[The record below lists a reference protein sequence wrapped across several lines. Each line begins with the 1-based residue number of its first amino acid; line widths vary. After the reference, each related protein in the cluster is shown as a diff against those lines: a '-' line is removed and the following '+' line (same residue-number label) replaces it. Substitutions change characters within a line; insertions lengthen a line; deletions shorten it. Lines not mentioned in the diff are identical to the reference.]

1 MAAATNG
8 PSPGRLA
15 SVYSDVQ
22 TSRLHHTLPLPSVLC
37 SPFSLVD
44 GPPSSATG
52 SPDEIAKLFPNLFGQ
67 PSAALVPVKE
77 AAEVKPLKIGVVL
90 SDFLQDRAKGST
102 MYVFKGG
109 PAGLMKCKYVE
120 LSTDF
125 VYPYRNQ
132 GGFDMICSGRDKI
145 ETPEQFKQAE
155 DTANKLEL
163 DGLVVIGGDDSNTNA
178 CLIAEYFRSKNL
190 KTRVIGCPKT
200 IDGDLKCK
208 EVPTSFG
215 FDTAC
220 KVAEKKQTL
229 KNVTDYITDAIC
241 KRSELGYNYGVILI
255 PEGLIDFIPEVQ
267 KLIAELNEIL
277 AHDTVDEAGIWK
289 NKLEPESK
297 ILFEFLPPAIQEQ
310 LMLERDPHGNVQVAK
325 IETEKMLIDMVE
337 TELKKRKSE
346 GKYKGNFIGQSH
358 FFGYEGRCGL
368 PTNFDASYCYA
379 LGYGAGALLQF
390 GKTGLISSVGNLA
403 APVAEWTVGGTALTS
418 LMDVERRHGKFKPVI
433 KKAMVELDGD
443 SAINKDAQILIMTT
457 EILRN
462 MLYQSVG
469 MKTSE
474 GRMFQVDVIVLDE
487 VHYLSDISRGT
498 VWEETV
504 IYCPKEV
511 QLICLSATVANP
523 DELAG
528 WISQIHGKTELVTSN
543 KPLSRLLPASSGPNH
558 HTSRHALP
566 RPALLPPPTPHCL
579 APRAPPNP
587 NPTASSPPALRAT
600 PLHLAS
606 ARSPSR
612 AAASVSDDDEDEE
625 IDEEEG
631 DDEVG
636 ILDADDEDYDDYEEG
651 EEGDDEEVEDES
663 GGEDEEETVTEED
676 EREDTAARRRESE
689 EYKSRRVAKLVTEV
703 REFGEDIIDYNELAG
718 IYDFPIDKFQRLA
731 IQAFLRGSSV
741 VVSAPTSSGKT
752 LIAEAAAVATV
763 ARGRRLFYTTPL
775 KALSNQKFR
784 DFRNTFG
791 DHNVGLLTGDS
802 AINKDAQILIM
813 TTEIL
818 RNMLYQS
825 VGMKTSEGR
834 MFQVDVIVLD
844 EVHYLSDI
852 SRGTVWEE
860 TVIYCPKEVQLI
872 CLSATVANPDELAG
886 WISQVPLIR
895 DTLSQ
900 LWENDMLPAIW
911 FIFSRRGCD
920 AAVEYLE
927 DCRLLHDFEASE
939 VELELRR
946 FKMQYPDAV
955 RESAVKGLL
964 RGVAAHH
971 AGCLPLWKSFIEEL
985 FQRGLVK
992 VVFATETL
1000 AAGINMPAR
1009 TAVISSLSKRIDA
1022 GRQLLT
1028 PNELFQMAGRAGRRG
1043 IDTVGHAVLVQTP
1056 YEGPEECCDI
1066 IFAGLEPLVS
1076 QFTAS
1081 YGMVL
1086 NLLAGSK
1093 VTHNQKESD
1102 DIKVKRSGRTLE
1114 EARKLVEQ
1122 SFGNY
1127 VGSNVMVAAKEEL
1140 ERIEQEIKHLSSEI
1154 TDESIDRKCR
1164 EELSE
1169 EDYSEISVLQ
1179 KRLKVEDGS
1188 LGTGKE
1194 TFDSGE
1200 QNYYPSYY
1208 VALSSDNS
1216 CINNESSRKV
1226 LSGTSRCGRM
1236 LQATEEEGFTVE
1248 ENNQGYVYEPSS
1260 VVTGVISYLEEQRNS
1275 LIDLQERHGVKIPCE
1290 IDTQFAG
1297 MVEAWASGL
1306 TWREIM
1312 MDSAMDDG
1320 DLARLL
1326 RRTID
1331 LLAQIPKL
1339 PDIDPVLQKNAQIA
1353 CSVMDRVPIS
1363 ELAG

>member
-1 MAAATNG
+1 MHC
-8 PSPGRLA
+8 LA
-15 SVYSDVQ
+15 PHFF
-22 TSRLHHTLPLPSVLC
+22 LLPLP
-37 SPFSLVD
+37 
-44 GPPSSATG
+44 
-52 SPDEIAKLFPNLFGQ
+52 
-67 PSAALVPVKE
+67 
-77 AAEVKPLKIGVVL
+77 
-90 SDFLQDRAKGST
+90 
-102 MYVFKGG
+102 
-109 PAGLMKCKYVE
+109 
-120 LSTDF
+120 
-125 VYPYRNQ
+125 
-132 GGFDMICSGRDKI
+132 
-145 ETPEQFKQAE
+145 
-155 DTANKLEL
+155 TA
-163 DGLVVIGGDDSNTNA
+163 
-178 CLIAEYFRSKNL
+178 
-190 KTRVIGCPKT
+190 
-200 IDGDLKCK
+200 
-208 EVPTSFG
+208 
-215 FDTAC
+215 
-220 KVAEKKQTL
+220 
-229 KNVTDYITDAIC
+229 
-241 KRSELGYNYGVILI
+241 
-255 PEGLIDFIPEVQ
+255 
-267 KLIAELNEIL
+267 
-277 AHDTVDEAGIWK
+277 
-289 NKLEPESK
+289 
-297 ILFEFLPPAIQEQ
+297 
-310 LMLERDPHGNVQVAK
+310 
-325 IETEKMLIDMVE
+325 
-337 TELKKRKSE
+337 
-346 GKYKGNFIGQSH
+346 
-358 FFGYEGRCGL
+358 
-368 PTNFDASYCYA
+368 
-379 LGYGAGALLQF
+379 
-390 GKTGLISSVGNLA
+390 
-403 APVAEWTVGGTALTS
+403 
-418 LMDVERRHGKFKPVI
+418 
-433 KKAMVELDGD
+433 
-443 SAINKDAQILIMTT
+443 
-457 EILRN
+457 
-462 MLYQSVG
+462 
-469 MKTSE
+469 
-474 GRMFQVDVIVLDE
+474 
-487 VHYLSDISRGT
+487 
-498 VWEETV
+498 
-504 IYCPKEV
+504 
-511 QLICLSATVANP
+511 
-523 DELAG
+523 
-528 WISQIHGKTELVTSN
+528 
-543 KPLSRLLPASSGPNH
+543 
-558 HTSRHALP
+558 SRHALP
-566 RPALLPPPTPHCL
+566 QTQTPPLPLLLPS
-579 APRAPPNP
+579 RA
-587 NPTASSPPALRAT
+587 S

-612 AAASVSDDDEDEE
+612 AAVSVSDDDEDEE

-703 REFGEDIIDYNELAG
+703 REFGEAIIDYNELAG

-784 DFRNTFG
+784 DFR
-791 DHNVGLLTGDS
+791 
-802 AINKDAQILIM
+802 
-813 TTEIL
+813 
-818 RNMLYQS
+818 

-886 WISQVPLIR
+886 WISQVPLIC

-971 AGCLPLWKSFIEEL
+971 A
-985 FQRGLVK
+985 
-992 VVFATETL
+992 ETL

-1009 TAVISSLSKRIDA
+1009 TAIISSLSKRIDA

-1179 KRLKVEDGS
+1179 KRLKEEKQIRNELKRKMELERMAAWKNRLEEFESGHLPFMCLQYKDKDSIQHTIPAVFIGNLNSFADKKNANMVEDGS
-1188 LGTGKE
+1188 LGIGKE

-1216 CINNESSRKV
+1216 WWP
-1226 LSGTSRCGRM
+1226 TP
-1236 LQATEEEGFTVE
+1236 EGNPE
-1248 ENNQGYVYEPSS
+1248 AAP
-1260 VVTGVISYLEEQRNS
+1260 
-1275 LIDLQERHGVKIPCE
+1275 
-1290 IDTQFAG
+1290 FA
-1297 MVEAWASGL
+1297 
-1306 TWREIM
+1306 
-1312 MDSAMDDG
+1312 
-1320 DLARLL
+1320 
-1326 RRTID
+1326 
-1331 LLAQIPKL
+1331 
-1339 PDIDPVLQKNAQIA
+1339 
-1353 CSVMDRVPIS
+1353 
-1363 ELAG
+1363 

>member
-1 MAAATNG
+1 MHCIAPRLLLLPLPTVSRHAL
-8 PSPGRLA
+8 SPT
-15 SVYSDVQ
+15 Q
-22 TSRLHHTLPLPSVLC
+22 TLPLPL
-37 SPFSLVD
+37 
-44 GPPSSATG
+44 
-52 SPDEIAKLFPNLFGQ
+52 
-67 PSAALVPVKE
+67 
-77 AAEVKPLKIGVVL
+77 
-90 SDFLQDRAKGST
+90 
-102 MYVFKGG
+102 
-109 PAGLMKCKYVE
+109 
-120 LSTDF
+120 
-125 VYPYRNQ
+125 
-132 GGFDMICSGRDKI
+132 
-145 ETPEQFKQAE
+145 
-155 DTANKLEL
+155 
-163 DGLVVIGGDDSNTNA
+163 
-178 CLIAEYFRSKNL
+178 
-190 KTRVIGCPKT
+190 
-200 IDGDLKCK
+200 
-208 EVPTSFG
+208 
-215 FDTAC
+215 
-220 KVAEKKQTL
+220 
-229 KNVTDYITDAIC
+229 
-241 KRSELGYNYGVILI
+241 
-255 PEGLIDFIPEVQ
+255 
-267 KLIAELNEIL
+267 
-277 AHDTVDEAGIWK
+277 
-289 NKLEPESK
+289 
-297 ILFEFLPPAIQEQ
+297 
-310 LMLERDPHGNVQVAK
+310 
-325 IETEKMLIDMVE
+325 
-337 TELKKRKSE
+337 
-346 GKYKGNFIGQSH
+346 
-358 FFGYEGRCGL
+358 
-368 PTNFDASYCYA
+368 
-379 LGYGAGALLQF
+379 
-390 GKTGLISSVGNLA
+390 
-403 APVAEWTVGGTALTS
+403 
-418 LMDVERRHGKFKPVI
+418 
-433 KKAMVELDGD
+433 
-443 SAINKDAQILIMTT
+443 
-457 EILRN
+457 
-462 MLYQSVG
+462 
-469 MKTSE
+469 
-474 GRMFQVDVIVLDE
+474 
-487 VHYLSDISRGT
+487 
-498 VWEETV
+498 
-504 IYCPKEV
+504 
-511 QLICLSATVANP
+511 
-523 DELAG
+523 
-528 WISQIHGKTELVTSN
+528 
-543 KPLSRLLPASSGPNH
+543 LLP
-558 HTSRHALP
+558 SRAVC
-566 RPALLPPPTPHCL
+566 R
-579 APRAPPNP
+579 
-587 NPTASSPPALRAT
+587 
-600 PLHLAS
+600 LHLAS

-625 IDEEEG
+625 VDVDDD
-631 DDEVG
+631 DDEIG
-636 ILDADDEDYDDYEEG
+636 IRDVDDEDYDDFEDGDEGDEEAVDEESVGEYEE
-651 EEGDDEEVEDES
+651 EAEQD
-663 GGEDEEETVTEED
+663 ED

-689 EYKSRRVAKLVTEV
+689 EYKSRRVVKLVAEV

-784 DFRNTFG
+784 DFRDTFG

-825 VGMKTSEGR
+825 VGMTASEGR
-834 MFQVDVIVLD
+834 LFQVDVIVLD

-886 WISQVPLIR
+886 WISQIHGKTELVTSNKRPVPLTWHFSKKYSLQPLLDGKGKKMNRKLRMSNFQNLASPKSEFYYVKGKRRFRTNKIEQGNSSSFDISKQVQLSKHELSNMRRSQVPLIR

-927 DCRLLHDFEASE
+927 DCRLLHDCEASE

-1043 IDTVGHAVLVQTP
+1043 IDTVGHTVLVQTP

-1102 DIKVKRSGRTLE
+1102 DVNKVKRSGRTLE

-1127 VGSNVMVAAKEEL
+1127 VGSNVMVAAKEEI
-1140 ERIEQEIKHLSSEI
+1140 ERIQQEIQYLSSEI
-1154 TDESIDRKCR
+1154 TDESTDRKCR

-1169 EDYSEISVLQ
+1169 EDYAEISLLQ
-1179 KRLKVEDGS
+1179 KRLKEEKQIRNELKKKMELERMAAWKNRLEEFENGHLPFMCLQYKDKDSIQHTIPAVFIGNLNSFADQKITNMVEDDS
-1188 LGTGKE
+1188 LVSGKQKL
-1194 TFDSGE
+1194 DSGE
-1200 QNYYPSYY
+1200 QLYCPSYY

-1216 CINNESSRKV
+1216 WYLFTEKWIKTVYKTGLPAVASIEGGALPRETLKQLLLREELMWDKVAKSEYGSLLSMDGSLDTWSWSLNVPVLNSLSEDDEVERFSQEHRDAVECYKQQRRKV
-1226 LSGTSRCGRM
+1226 SHLKKTIRSTKGFKEFQKIIDIRNFTKEKIERLEARSRRLTRRIRQIEPTGWKEFLQISKVIQEARALDINTQVIYPLGETAAAIRGENELWLAMVLRNKVLLDLKPSQLAAVCGS
-1236 LQATEEEGFTVE
+1236 LVSEGIKFRPWK
-1248 ENNQGYVYEPSS
+1248 NSSYVYEPSS
-1260 VVTGVISYLEEQRNS
+1260 VVIGVISYLEEQRNS

-1290 IDTQFAG
+1290 IDAQFAG

-1326 RRTID
+1326 RRSID

>member
-1 MAAATNG
+1 MHC
-8 PSPGRLA
+8 LA
-15 SVYSDVQ
+15 PHFF
-22 TSRLHHTLPLPSVLC
+22 LLPLP
-37 SPFSLVD
+37 
-44 GPPSSATG
+44 
-52 SPDEIAKLFPNLFGQ
+52 
-67 PSAALVPVKE
+67 
-77 AAEVKPLKIGVVL
+77 
-90 SDFLQDRAKGST
+90 
-102 MYVFKGG
+102 
-109 PAGLMKCKYVE
+109 
-120 LSTDF
+120 
-125 VYPYRNQ
+125 
-132 GGFDMICSGRDKI
+132 
-145 ETPEQFKQAE
+145 
-155 DTANKLEL
+155 TA
-163 DGLVVIGGDDSNTNA
+163 
-178 CLIAEYFRSKNL
+178 
-190 KTRVIGCPKT
+190 
-200 IDGDLKCK
+200 
-208 EVPTSFG
+208 
-215 FDTAC
+215 
-220 KVAEKKQTL
+220 
-229 KNVTDYITDAIC
+229 
-241 KRSELGYNYGVILI
+241 
-255 PEGLIDFIPEVQ
+255 
-267 KLIAELNEIL
+267 
-277 AHDTVDEAGIWK
+277 
-289 NKLEPESK
+289 
-297 ILFEFLPPAIQEQ
+297 
-310 LMLERDPHGNVQVAK
+310 
-325 IETEKMLIDMVE
+325 
-337 TELKKRKSE
+337 
-346 GKYKGNFIGQSH
+346 
-358 FFGYEGRCGL
+358 
-368 PTNFDASYCYA
+368 
-379 LGYGAGALLQF
+379 
-390 GKTGLISSVGNLA
+390 
-403 APVAEWTVGGTALTS
+403 
-418 LMDVERRHGKFKPVI
+418 
-433 KKAMVELDGD
+433 
-443 SAINKDAQILIMTT
+443 
-457 EILRN
+457 
-462 MLYQSVG
+462 
-469 MKTSE
+469 
-474 GRMFQVDVIVLDE
+474 
-487 VHYLSDISRGT
+487 
-498 VWEETV
+498 
-504 IYCPKEV
+504 
-511 QLICLSATVANP
+511 
-523 DELAG
+523 
-528 WISQIHGKTELVTSN
+528 
-543 KPLSRLLPASSGPNH
+543 
-558 HTSRHALP
+558 SRHALP
-566 RPALLPPPTPHCL
+566 QTQTPPLPLLLP
-579 APRAPPNP
+579 
-587 NPTASSPPALRAT
+587 SRAT

-886 WISQVPLIR
+886 WISQIHGKTELVTSNKRPVPLTWHFSKKFALLPLLDGKGKKMNRKLRMSHFQNLSSAKSEFYYVKGKRKLRTNRNEQGTRSPLDISKQVQLSKHELSNMRRSRVPLIR

-1179 KRLKVEDGS
+1179 KRLKEEKQIRNELKRKMELERMAAWKNRLEEFESGHLPFMCLQYKDKDSIQHTIPAVFIGNLNSFADKKIANMVEDGS

-1216 CINNESSRKV
+1216 WYLFTEKWIKTVYKTGLPAVPSVEGGPLPRETLKQLLLREEMMWDKVAKSEYGSLLSMDGSLDTWSWSLNVPVLNSLSEDDEVERFSQEHQDAVECYKQQRRKV
-1226 LSGTSRCGRM
+1226 SQLKKTIKGTKGFKEFQKILDMRNFTKEKIERLEARSRRLTRRLKQIEPTGWKEFLQISKVIQEARALDMNTQIIYPLGETAAAIRGENELWLAMVLRNKVLLGLKPSQLAAVCGS
-1236 LQATEEEGFTVE
+1236 LVSEGIKLRPWK
-1248 ENNQGYVYEPSS
+1248 NSSYVYEPSS